1 VLAEVPLAG
10 PGPVLA
16 PQAVPLLP
24 EQVRASAPGV
34 ALLLAPALEQAL
46 VSASPQVRLVVP
58 RSPSRQASWQVSAVP
73 ETRLDLAPPWP
84 LALRPER
91 RSSPEA
97 HCRLPEVV
105 EARPGIP
112 SSLHSRSLEGQHR
125 ASTTSTPR
133 WPEA

>member
-1 VLAEVPLAG
+1 MLAEVPLAE

-16 PQAVPLLP
+16 PEAVPLSP
-24 EQVRASAPGV
+24 EQPVE
-34 ALLLAPALEQAL
+34 ALPFAPALEQAL

-112 SSLHSRSLEGQHR
+112 SSLHSRSLEGRRR
-125 ASTTSTPR
+125 ASTTSHR
-133 WPEA
+133 VGRKREKRQC